1 MTISHQRLDKFISQ
15 KLNINRKAVKLMLAQ
30 KRVLVDGIIAVNV
43 DDIVHKFSHI
53 SCDGNIL
60 QQDEPI
66 YVMLN
71 KPVGI
76 VSSTKKGNV
85 NERLRKE
92 DPTVLEEYETVIDIL
107 HHTKKH
113 ELHYAGRLDLNTS
126 GLMLLTNDS
135 RWSSMLS
142 SPEFK
147 VEKCYQVTVAN
158 KLTAEYIERFAKG
171 MYFRKENITTQPAK
185 LTIASDYQAEVIL
198 TEGKYHQVK
207 RMFGQF
213 DNPVVALHRKS
224 IGQLVLDTSLA
235 VGESRELTPFEV
247 TTIAQP
253 KKA

>member
-1 MTISHQRLDKFISQ
+1 MTISHQRLDKFLSK
-15 KLNINRKAVKLMLAQ
+15 KLSVNRKAIKLLLAQ
-30 KRVLVDGIIAVNV
+30 KRVLVDGLVAANV

-53 SCDGNIL
+53 VYDGQSL
-60 QQDEPI
+60 QKENPI
-66 YVMLN
+66 YVMLH
-71 KPVGI
+71 KPIGI

-107 HHTKKH
+107 QHPKKH

-135 RWSSMLS
+135 RWSSKLS
-142 SPEFK
+142 SPDFC
-147 VEKCYQVTVAN
+147 VEKRYVVTVEN
-158 KLTAEYIERFAKG
+158 RLTNDYIKGFAEG
-171 MYFRKENITTQPAK
+171 MYFRRENITTQPAK
-185 LTIASDYQAEVIL
+185 LTIMSDYQAEVIL

-224 IGQLVLDTSLA
+224 IGQLVLDEKL
-235 VGESRELTPFEV
+235 VIGDSRELTAEEV
-247 TTIAQP
+247 ATIALP
-253 KKA
+253 NT

>member
-15 KLNINRKAVKLMLAQ
+15 KLHVNRKAVKLLLAQ
-30 KRVLVDGIIAVNV
+30 KRVLVDDVIAVNV
-43 DDIVHKFSHI
+43 DDIVHKFSRI
-53 SCDGNIL
+53 VCDDIVL
-60 QQDEPI
+60 QQEEPI
-66 YVMLN
+66 YLMLY
-71 KPVGI
+71 KPIGV
-76 VSSTKKGNV
+76 VSSTKRGNV

-107 HHTKKH
+107 QHRKKH

-135 RWSSMLS
+135 RWSSKLS
-142 SPEFK
+142 SPEFC

-158 KLTAEYIERFAKG
+158 KLTDDYIQGFADG
-171 MYFRKENITTQPAK
+171 MYFRKEGITTQPAK
-185 LTIASDYQAEVIL
+185 LTIISDYQAEVIL

-224 IGQLVLDTSLA
+224 IGQLILDENLA
-235 VGESRELTPFEV
+235 IGESRELTAKEV
-247 TTIAQP
+247 STIVS
-253 KKA
+253 